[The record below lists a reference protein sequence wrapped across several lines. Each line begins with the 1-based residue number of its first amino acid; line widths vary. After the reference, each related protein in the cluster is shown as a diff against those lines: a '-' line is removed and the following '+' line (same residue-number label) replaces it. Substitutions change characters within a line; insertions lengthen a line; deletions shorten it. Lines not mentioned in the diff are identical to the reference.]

1 MPPRKRAK
9 QAVAIK
15 SDIESAANEPPS
27 LAATSVT
34 SDTSQPALTEQ
45 IKDEVSNANI
55 ESMDPDLLDE
65 EELPENTSTK
75 PRFAGGYDEL
85 KTFKGQYYAG
95 MAIGGSHTWNYDQ
108 GVWKETKLEP
118 DLWKVDF
125 QTTKR
130 RDRKAPQGSGAPVGT
145 EYHWLIVAH
154 QYVRKEDANT
164 YSTHLT
170 GSKYKLA
177 HKNAASEKWSIG
189 TVMGQRQRE
198 MELLEDAKRKVD
210 GLPPVLKEQKVQ
222 DTTQQKG
229 QRTLDSLFKIKERKD
244 RTKDSAKRESESGS
258 RVEGSEVE

>member
-1 MPPRKRAK
+1 MPPRKHAK

-15 SDIESAANEPPS
+15 PDIEPAINEPPS
-27 LAATSVT
+27 PAAAAVS
-34 SDTSQPALTEQ
+34 SAISQSALTEH

-55 ESMDPDLLDE
+55 ESTDPALLDE
-65 EELPENTSTK
+65 EELPDNTSTK

-177 HKNAASEKWSIG
+177 HKNATSEKWSIG

-198 MELLEDAKRKVD
+198 MELLEDAKRRVE

-222 DTTQQKG
+222 DTTHQKG
-229 QRTLDSLFKIKERKD
+229 QRTLDSLFKIKEGKD
-244 RTKDSAKRESESGS
+244 GTKDSAKRKREDK
-258 RVEGSEVE
+258 EGEWEQG

>member
-9 QAVAIK
+9 QDATIK
-15 SDIESAANEPPS
+15 PEFEAAANEPPS
-27 LAATSVT
+27 PAATSIS
-34 SDTSQPALTEQ
+34 SDISQSTTLTEH
-45 IKDEVSNANI
+45 IKDEISNANI
-55 ESMDPDLLDE
+55 ESMDPALLDE
-65 EELPENTSTK
+65 EELPEIISTK

-130 RDRKAPQGSGAPVGT
+130 RDRNAPKGSGAPVGT

-189 TVMGQRQRE
+189 TVMGQRKRE
-198 MELLEDAKRKVD
+198 VELLEDAKRRVE

-229 QRTLDSLFKIKERKD
+229 QRTLDSLFKIKEGKHG
-244 RTKDSAKRESESGS
+244 TKDSAKGTREDK
-258 RVEGSEVE
+258 EGEREQD